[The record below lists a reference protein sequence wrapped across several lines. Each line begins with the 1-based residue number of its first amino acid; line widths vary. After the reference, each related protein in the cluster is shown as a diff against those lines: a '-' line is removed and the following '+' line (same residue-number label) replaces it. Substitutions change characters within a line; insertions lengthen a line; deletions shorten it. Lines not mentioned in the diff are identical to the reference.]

1 MPTRVVWLSAEADR
15 RDEWNP
21 HLSPKREHVREEG
34 ADVCVYADERQCDR
48 RPQLPSR
55 QGTGGCEIDARAR
68 SHRESAR
75 RTAIARTTTTTCVG
89 NGE

>member
-1 MPTRVVWLSAEADR
+1 MSGIHTCRQKESMYA
-15 RDEWNP
+15 
-21 HLSPKREHVREEG
+21 KREQT
-34 ADVCVYADERQCDR
+34 CVFADERQCDR

-89 NGE
+89 HGE